1 MEEDVAPNTDCIN
14 FQSSWDSGVALDS
27 NTAMQISEFQDVV
40 DNLQTTLSETQVSPC
55 LGLSFPPMK
64 VTQSSTNLNSDKKQI
79 LGATKEV
86 LHCGIKTF
94 PHRLSNSGNLNDDSR
109 CVPNYYD
116 QAPNII
122 ERVGENYAIAT
133 RPPTFKQS
141 TASNR
146 THMRQLLSREQCMQ
160 RENRSELQSNQSKAD
175 VVNMKVD
182 MSLQVDE
189 IPSEVFKIETRLE
202 NPTKYHVLES
212 QRRQVAEYLSGPPS
226 SPQILQLQAGSITT
240 ALAPMAMQP
249 FSPTCSSTT
258 TSPSETC
265 EDFLDEILS
274 QGEGT
279 CIGVPTENTMF
290 DQLVKE
296 EPLGEEELKALQKDR
311 MKKDNHNMIE
321 RRRRF
326 NINDRIKE
334 LGMLLPKQ
342 SQQYYEIVKD
352 VRHNKG
358 SILKASVDYIKIL
371 KREKERKATIE
382 EEFKQTKQQNRKLQL
397 QIQEYEEKLSAA
409 GFKIDQS
416 SSSKLQPPSVDCFF
430 ENQEPEHRCQH
441 QKEYPKSDGS
451 SLNSSIQLIRKDGI
465 TLNPLNPDFSTYNS
479 AIDGM
484 DMA

>member
-1 MEEDVAPNTDCIN
+1 
-14 FQSSWDSGVALDS
+14 
-27 NTAMQISEFQDVV
+27 
-40 DNLQTTLSETQVSPC
+40 
-55 LGLSFPPMK
+55 
-64 VTQSSTNLNSDKKQI
+64 
-79 LGATKEV
+79 
-86 LHCGIKTF
+86 
-94 PHRLSNSGNLNDDSR
+94 
-109 CVPNYYD
+109 
-116 QAPNII
+116 
-122 ERVGENYAIAT
+122 
-133 RPPTFKQS
+133 
-141 TASNR
+141 
-146 THMRQLLSREQCMQ
+146 
-160 RENRSELQSNQSKAD
+160 
-175 VVNMKVD
+175 
-182 MSLQVDE
+182 
-189 IPSEVFKIETRLE
+189 
-202 NPTKYHVLES
+202 
-212 QRRQVAEYLSGPPS
+212 
-226 SPQILQLQAGSITT
+226 
-240 ALAPMAMQP
+240 
-249 FSPTCSSTT
+249 
-258 TSPSETC
+258 
-265 EDFLDEILS
+265 
-274 QGEGT
+274 
-279 CIGVPTENTMF
+279 MF